1 MERKL
6 LISVELLNSYK
17 EEHGLSN
24 SQLSKQ
30 LKVSQ
35 STMSDWLS
43 GAKLPS
49 GENVEGIL
57 RFLGLMPKKDE
68 QHRDGPFSHPDFSF
82 LKSWQLEELERLF
95 EGFLSDNG
103 AKAPSDD

>member
-1 MERKL
+1 MERRL

-24 SQLSKQ
+24 SQLSKR

-35 STMSDWLS
+35 STISDWLS

-49 GENVEGIL
+49 GEHVEDIL
-57 RFLGLMPKKDE
+57 RFLGLAPKGE
-68 QHRDGPFSHPDFSF
+68 QYRDGPFSHPDFSL
-82 LKSWQLEELERLF
+82 LKKWQLEELKRLF